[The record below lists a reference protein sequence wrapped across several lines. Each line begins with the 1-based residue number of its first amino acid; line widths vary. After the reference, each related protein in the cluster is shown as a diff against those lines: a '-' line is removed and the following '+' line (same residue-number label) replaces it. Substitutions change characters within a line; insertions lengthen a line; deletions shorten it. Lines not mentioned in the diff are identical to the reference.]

1 MRALRELF
9 GVNDT
14 DRYFAYV
21 RFSMHGAL
29 IAIAVLCFQPT
40 LKWPSTPYSFAI
52 IVFALA
58 NGLLASWVIE
68 RTPAFSSAPKTIDSS
83 FLMPIGIN
91 ILSWALTI
99 GILAMQGS
107 SQIEPAEGGLALFL
121 LSCFAF
127 VLTIHIKNP
136 YIITLAMGAITSVVA
151 EHPTL
156 DHPIHIL
163 IFSLLLVLGSRATVW
178 SMKVVKELDRT
189 RGLQAQLRV
198 HEERMRFSQELHDSL
213 GQHLAAMSLKTQL
226 AASLYEKNADGV
238 KGELHELEKLVRNMR
253 EDLHH
258 VVAGY
263 RNLYPSRELDTAKI
277 LLSDAGISVAVMG
290 DPRSIPEKCEQL
302 SSWFI
307 REAATNVVKHAQAAN
322 VEFQFHEYGISVTN
336 DGVHNK
342 IESLGGMQALQDR
355 VQSIN
360 GSISLSNHQ
369 GYFTAALTWKV
380 EKLD

>member
-29 IAIAVLCFQPT
+29 IALAVLCFQPT

-68 RTPAFSSAPKTIDSS
+68 RTPAFSSAPKIIDSS

-107 SQIEPAEGGLALFL
+107 SQIESAEGGLALFL

-127 VLTIHIKNP
+127 VFTIHIKNP
-136 YIITLAMGAITSVVA
+136 YIITPATGAITSVVT

-156 DHPIHIL
+156 DHPIYIL

-226 AASLYEKNADGV
+226 AASLYEKNSDEV

-277 LLSDAGISVAVMG
+277 LLSDSGISVAVMG
-290 DPRSIPEKCEQL
+290 DPRSIPEKCERL